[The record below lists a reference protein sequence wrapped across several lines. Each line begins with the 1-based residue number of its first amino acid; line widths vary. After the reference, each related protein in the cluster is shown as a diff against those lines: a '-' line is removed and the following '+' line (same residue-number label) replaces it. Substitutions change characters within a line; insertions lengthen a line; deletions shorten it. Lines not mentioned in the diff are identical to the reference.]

1 MVRQLT
7 CLIAAGAV
15 DELRRAARDCAE
27 VADAAFIVN
36 VPEGVDLWPDAFHCD
51 CAWIRNVTAG

>member
-7 CLIAAGAV
+7 CQIAAGAV

-36 VPEGVDLWPDAFHCD
+36 VPEGVDLWPDAFLDVPHE
-51 CAWIRNVTAG
+51 RL